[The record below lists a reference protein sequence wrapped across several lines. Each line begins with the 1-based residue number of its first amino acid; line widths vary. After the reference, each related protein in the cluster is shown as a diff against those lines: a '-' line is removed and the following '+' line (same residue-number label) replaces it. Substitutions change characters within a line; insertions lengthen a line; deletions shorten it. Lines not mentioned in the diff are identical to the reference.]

1 MIPVEVLGLQ
11 LEART
16 GAPVVLL
23 RELAE
28 PHRVLPVFIGQPEAR
43 SIALGMEGI
52 TAPRPMTHDL
62 MVNLLGEIQIRVDR
76 VEVTELR
83 EGTFFAEIALTGE
96 QGTVRISS
104 RPSDAIALAV
114 RVKAPMFA
122 AEAVLEEAGTVV
134 ADGDEAERIEEE
146 LAEFREFL
154 DDLDPSD
161 FEGPGEPSSG

>member
-1 MIPVEVLGLQ
+1 MIAVEVLGLQ

-23 RELAE
+23 REVEE
-28 PHRVLPVFIGQPEAR
+28 PNRVLPVFIGQPEAR
-43 SIALGMEGI
+43 SIALGLEGVEP
-52 TAPRPMTHDL
+52 PRPMTHDL
-62 MVNLLGEIQIRVDR
+62 MASLLGEIDIRVDR

-83 EGTFFAEIALTGE
+83 DGTFFAEIALTGAK
-96 QGTVRISS
+96 GTVRISS

-114 RVKAPMFA
+114 RVKAPLFA

-134 ADGDEAERIEEE
+134 ASGDDAERIEEE

-154 DDLDPSD
+154 DELDPSD
-161 FEGPGEPSSG
+161 FEGPPPPSA